1 MADEKR
7 SGFHHARL
15 YISAM
20 SAIYRDVVTSACYSS
35 TAAEIVREQVSAR
48 HRIRRRSITHT
59 VLLRTNVVNDRV

>member
-1 MADEKR
+1 
-7 SGFHHARL
+7 
-15 YISAM
+15 M